1 MEVKKAKREKLK
13 VPIMITGASGSGKTV
28 SALLMAKGII
38 EKMFPDLSDQEQ
50 WEKIGVIDTE
60 HKRSLLYAGSTVAGV
75 FIGEF
80 LHLDFEPPFTVDN
93 YIKAFNMMK
102 DSGVEVVIVDSLTHA
117 WSGEGGILEQVE
129 NLQRGN
135 SKNQMLAWNK
145 VKPIEKQFLKL
156 VTSNSVYV
164 IGTARSKQAYDME
177 KNDAGKNQIVK
188 MGLKPDQKDSL
199 EYEFAIAM
207 RIGQDHTAE
216 ATKDNSNMFGQP
228 FIVTPEVGHKIY
240 DWSDQGIDLKK
251 QRDDLISEI
260 TKLAGESEEHE
271 KQFAAMHN
279 KINNIPLVNV
289 KNNVLE
295 RMKEVLSEIQILNKE
310 EGIEELSNNSGEE
323 EQTQLFNDKN
333 PPIETE
339 KETKEK

>member
-13 VPIMITGASGSGKTV
+13 VPIMLTGASGSGKTV
-28 SALLMAKGII
+28 SALLIAKGII
-38 EKMFPDLSDQEQ
+38 EKMFPDLSDDEQ

-60 HKRSLLYAGSTVAGV
+60 HKRSLLYAEATVADV
-75 FIGEF
+75 YIGEF
-80 LHLDFEPPFTVDN
+80 LHLDFEPPYTVDN

-156 VTSNSVYV
+156 VTGNSVYV

-199 EYEFAIAM
+199 EYEFAISM
-207 RIGQDHTAE
+207 RIDQDHTAE

-228 FIVTPEVGHKIY
+228 FKINKGVGHKIF
-240 DWSDQGIDLKK
+240 DWSDTGIDLEK
-251 QRDDLISEI
+251 QRDELI
-260 TKLAGESEEHE
+260 TKVTELASKSEEHE
-271 KQFAAMHN
+271 KKFNEMHAQL
-279 KINNIPLVNV
+279 NNLPL
-289 KNNVLE
+289 KKFKANVLE
-295 RMKEVLSEIQILNKE
+295 RMAKVLESVVIPEPENVEASSEQEN
-310 EGIEELSNNSGEE
+310 E
-323 EQTQLFNDKN
+323 EQTQLFDDKK
-333 PPIETE
+333 PPIDITE
-339 KETKEK
+339 DVEKK

>member
-102 DSGVEVVIVDSLTHA
+102 DSGVEVVIIDSISHA

-129 NLQRGN
+129 ML
-135 SKNQMLAWNK
+135 SKGKPNMKMVAWAR
-145 VKPIEKQFLKL
+145 VAPLEKQFMKL
-156 VTSNSVYV
+156 VTGNSVYV
-164 IGTARSKQAYDME
+164 IATARSKQAYDMSKDDKGKTVVE
-177 KNDAGKNQIVK
+177 KV
-188 MGLKPDQKDSL
+188 GLKPDQKDVL
-199 EYEFAIAM
+199 EYEFAIAL
-207 RIGQDHTAE
+207 RLDQDHNAE
-216 ATKDNSNMFGQP
+216 ATKDNSNMFNLP
-228 FIVTPEVGHKIY
+228 FSVTPEVGHKIY

-251 QRDDLISEI
+251 QRDDLISKI

-279 KINNIPLVNV
+279 KINNVPLVNV

-310 EGIEELSNNSGEE
+310 EVIEESSDNSEKD
-323 EQTQLFNDKN
+323 EQTQLFNDTN